1 MPATTITAL
10 IVIVLFFLY
19 LGWVFLFPVLEL
31 VINGI
36 LIYVIFLRSQ
46 VEIVKEG
53 KHYFYLGGAAASIIV
68 YMIAGNFLS
77 PLLVW
82 GVTTWLILAFAF
94 SQIGIHSHV
103 LYKKKYSK

>member
-1 MPATTITAL
+1 M
-10 IVIVLFFLY
+10 
-19 LGWVFLFPVLEL
+19 LEL

-36 LIYVIFLRSQ
+36 IIYMIFLRSYA
-46 VEIVKEG
+46 EITKEA
-53 KHYFYLGGAAASIIV
+53 KHYFYLGGAAASIIAYV
-68 YMIAGNFLS
+68 ITGNFLR

-82 GVTTWLILAFAF
+82 GAVTWLILAFAF